1 MRIFNFEEFVNESY
15 LKGSRAPIYHYTRRY
30 AFSKILDSDT
40 LKLGRP
46 SREIRNNGKA
56 TALTRNPYYTH
67 DGASLNSPRFVLDLD
82 KLKNDGIR
90 SYPVDEI
97 GIAMKQGGMTN
108 KNFSKSNFDEVKS
121 GKRGTAHGL
130 DLPETPA
137 LETEFEERIY
147 KDVPN
152 LSKYIISIDLAT
164 EPDNSLK
171 QELKKYLQKYP
182 HIVINLY
189 DTKKR
194 HQVTDITKQILEEEK
209 VKV

>member
-1 MRIFNFEEFVNESY
+1 MKLNQVKEEQ
-15 LKGSRAPIYHYTRRY
+15 LI
-30 AFSKILDSDT
+30 
-40 LKLGRP
+40 
-46 SREIRNNGKA
+46 
-56 TALTRNPYYTH
+56 
-67 DGASLNSPRFVLDLD
+67 
-82 KLKNDGIR
+82 
-90 SYPVDEI
+90 
-97 GIAMKQGGMTN
+97 
-108 KNFSKSNFDEVKS
+108 
-121 GKRGTAHGL
+121 L
-130 DLPETPA
+130 DLPETPV